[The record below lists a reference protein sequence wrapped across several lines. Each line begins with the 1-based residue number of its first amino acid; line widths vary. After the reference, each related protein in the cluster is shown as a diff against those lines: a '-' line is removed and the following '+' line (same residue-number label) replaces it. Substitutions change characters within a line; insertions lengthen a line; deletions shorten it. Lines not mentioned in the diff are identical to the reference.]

1 MRRPG
6 RNAICTSNDIPAGVP
21 GITTDMAARRRRGR
35 KSAPQIPPEVPLS
48 SARTAGPIII
58 HYIIIASIYLYWLIE
73 TIKVSVRFFFFSFF
87 IYIFFISYG
96 FLAFTLFRA
105 EYIYIYIS
113 CRIYIYIY
121 ISLGYFIYMYI
132 YAYMYI
138 FSFFETELDW
148 IVCGDCGMWR
158 SRELKRKKK
167 TEKLKKNK
175 KKI

>member
-73 TIKVSVRFFFFSFF
+73 TIKVSVRSFFFVRFVFYIHFFYFLWFSGIHSF
-87 IYIFFISYG
+87 
-96 FLAFTLFRA
+96 
-105 EYIYIYIS
+105 S
-113 CRIYIYIY
+113 CKIYIYIY
-121 ISLGYFIYMYI
+121 VLAVIYMYI
-132 YAYMYI
+132 FLLDILYICTYMHICI
-138 FSFFETELDW
+138 FFRFSKLNW
-148 IVCGDCGMWR
+148 IGLSVGIVECGAA
-158 SRELKRKKK
+158 E
-167 TEKLKKNK
+167 N
-175 KKI
+175 